1 MIDIKSEADLERM
14 RAAAR
19 VVVSVQLELE
29 KWVQPGVTTLELDR
43 LAEKV
48 IREAGAR
55 PAFKGYRGYPATLC
69 TSINE
74 QVVHGIPG
82 PVVLKE
88 GDIVSLDVGCELAG
102 FYGDMA
108 RTLPVGRISRRAE
121 RLLRDTRASLYAAID
136 RVKEGGRVSDVS
148 RAVQDYAEARGY
160 GVVKDFVGH
169 GIGRNLHEEPQVPN
183 FVGAGG
189 RDVRLKAGMVLAIE
203 PMLNLGSDAVEVL
216 PDRWTVV
223 TRDKS
228 LSAHFEHTCVVTHDG
243 PEILTWMP
251 TPEGI

>member
-19 VVVSVQLELE
+19 LVVSIHLELE
-29 KWVQPGVTTLELDR
+29 KSVAPGITTLELDR
-43 LAEKV
+43 IAEKL
-48 IREAGAR
+48 IRDAGAR
-55 PAFKGYRGYPATLC
+55 PAFKGYRGFPASLC
-69 TSINE
+69 TSVNE

-82 PVVLKE
+82 ATTLVE
-88 GDIVSLDVGCELAG
+88 GDIVSLDVGCELSG

-108 RTLPVGRISRRAE
+108 RTLPVGKISRRAE

-136 RVKEGGRVSDVS
+136 RVKEGNRVSDLS

-160 GVVKDFVGH
+160 SVVKDFVGH

-203 PMLNLGSDAVEVL
+203 PMLNLGADAVVVL
-216 PDRWTVV
+216 DDQWTVV
-223 TRDKS
+223 TRDRS
-228 LSAHFEHTCVVTHDG
+228 RSAHFEHTCVVTRDG

-251 TPEGI
+251 TQEGI